1 MTGPEQQWREAL
13 AEGRLVFQRSR
24 ASGTV
29 FFPPRI
35 TEPGT
40 GDSDWEW
47 VEAPSPAT
55 VYSVTVIPSRT
66 GPATAVALVDFDG
79 GGRMMGNVVGID
91 AESVA
96 IGMRVN
102 VLVDRTG
109 DAPRVQFD
117 ASRAAR

>member
-13 AEGRLVFQRSR
+13 SEGRLVFQRSR

-40 GDSDWEW
+40 GDGDWEW

-55 VYSVTVIPSRT
+55 VYSVTVIPSRA
-66 GPATAVALVDFDG
+66 GRATAVALVDFDG

-96 IGMRVN
+96 NGMRVD
-102 VLVDRTG
+102 VFVDRTG

-117 ASRAAR
+117 ATRAAR